1 MSDLEILFPVPV
13 VVPVGRRRVVV
24 RPVELRHFE
33 AFAAASASVI
43 GMLGTKSVAG
53 LYAYAKQSG
62 ALRTILGACT
72 NLSAWRIARLPAAVA
87 VELMVVVISINSGF
101 FDQALVR
108 AAAALAGA
116 KSPSA

>member
-1 MSDLEILFPVPV
+1 MSDLKILFPEPV
-13 VVPVGRRRVVV
+13 VVAVQGRRVVV
-24 RPVELRHFE
+24 RPVELRNFE
-33 AFAAASASVI
+33 AFAAASSSII
-43 GMLGTKSVAG
+43 GMLATESAAG
-53 LYAYAKQSG
+53 LYSYAKQSG

-72 NLSAWRIARLPAAVA
+72 SLSAWRIARLPAVVA
-87 VELMVVVISINSGF
+87 VELMVVVIRINSGF

>member
-1 MSDLEILFPVPV
+1 MSDLKILFPEPV
-13 VVPVGRRRVVV
+13 AVEVQGRRALV
-24 RPVELRHFE
+24 RPVALRHFE
-33 AFAAASASVI
+33 AFAAASSSII
-43 GMLGTKSVAG
+43 GMIGSESAAG

-87 VELMVVVISINSGF
+87 VELMVVVIRINSGF

-116 KSPSA
+116 KLPSA